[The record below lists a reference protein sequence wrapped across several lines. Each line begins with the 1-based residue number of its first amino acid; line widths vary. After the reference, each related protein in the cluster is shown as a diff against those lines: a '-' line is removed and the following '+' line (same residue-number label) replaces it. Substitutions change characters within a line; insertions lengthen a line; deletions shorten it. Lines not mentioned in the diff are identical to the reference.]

1 MSSDSDDSDYCI
13 HGTPIEDDGSLTRKE
28 RAQKA
33 ESLQDKH
40 KYGHAD
46 ANAVLDAQGKLM
58 PKGHFH
64 GAFTGGFSAGYFNS
78 VGSEEGWA
86 PQQWK
91 SSRGERSEK
100 QQQRAED
107 FMDAEDLADHQGGQK
122 LVARAEYA
130 RARGAPAP
138 AAAAAAASSSASG

>member
-1 MSSDSDDSDYCI
+1 MA
-13 HGTPIEDDGSLTRKE
+13 KE

-78 VGSEEGWA
+78 VGSAEGWA
-86 PQQWK
+86 P
-91 SSRGERSEK
+91 ST
-100 QQQRAED
+100 
-107 FMDAEDLADHQGGQK
+107 F
-122 LVARAEYA
+122 
-130 RARGAPAP
+130 
-138 AAAAAAASSSASG
+138 SSSPLMSAQVPITPWGSPWEQGSLWPSSVRLEPLH